1 MASLPTATPLMPQ
14 QPTRAQRSQLSQLA
28 VYVHALRHDLPTL
41 VSVVVIV
48 LICAASVFADL
59 LPIAEPDDQELL
71 LRNKPPMTAPLD
83 DGGFPHLLGTDQ
95 LGRDVLSRLV
105 YGSRI
110 SLSVGLSG
118 VVVSGGIGIT
128 LGLLAGH
135 YRGKVDDLVMRLVD
149 LQMGFPSLLL
159 ALFILYVSGPGVS
172 KVLLVLALTRWMVYA
187 RLTRSLMLSLREE
200 DFVQAARVIGCSNSR
215 IIVRHMLP
223 NLLSPVVVLA
233 TLEVATMILVEAGLD
248 FLGLGIQPPQ
258 TSWGLMLSQGRAYM
272 TSAWW
277 LVVFPGLAILV
288 TTLSFNLLAGWVR
301 AVTDP
306 VQRWRW
312 LGQQP
317 GDQ

>member
-1 MASLPTATPLMPQ
+1 MASIPTATPLTPH
-14 QPTRAQRSQLSQLA
+14 QPGGVRRGQPSQVA
-28 VYVHALRHDLPTL
+28 VYARALRRDLPAL

-48 LICAASVFADL
+48 VIVAASVFADF
-59 LPIAEPDDQELL
+59 LPIADPDDQELL
-71 LRNKPPMTAPLD
+71 LRNKPPMTAPLEE
-83 DGGFPHLLGTDQ
+83 GQPPHLLGTDQ
-95 LGRDVLSRLV
+95 LGRDVLSRLI

-110 SLSVGLSG
+110 SLAVGISG
-118 VVVSGGIGIT
+118 VLVSGTIGIV

-159 ALFILYVSGPGVS
+159 ALFILYVAGPGVG
-172 KVLLVLALTRWMVYA
+172 KVLLVLAITRWMIYT

-200 DFVQAARVIGCSNSR
+200 DFVQAARVIGCGDAR

-223 NLLSPVVVLA
+223 NLLSPVLVLA

-288 TTLSFNLLAGWVR
+288 ITLSFNLLAGWVR

-317 GDQ
+317 GAQ